1 MTPSESLK
9 TLINSSSFA
18 TVSTCALYAIT
29 ELGIHRSTQWTHP
42 RTGRRKQL
50 TGSLPFGW
58 EMKILD
64 DGKVIYVDH
73 ENQKTTYTDPRL
85 AFAVE
90 DGSLKQSQFRQR
102 FDASSTALQVL
113 HGSDLSRTVAVVTGA
128 GTGGIGFE
136 TARSL
141 ALHGA
146 TVVFACRTMAK
157 ATEAAGAVL
166 SERARARCVPM
177 QVELTSLRSVTE
189 FTRELMAK
197 HTKLDILVL
206 NAGVFGIGFRT
217 TPEDGLEEM
226 FQVNFLSQF
235 YLASRLKTLMSK
247 STKPRMVV
255 VTSESHRFVDPSAL
269 WQNPSSAFTSSMEA
283 YNRSKLLAL
292 MFALEAG
299 ERWHG
304 LGVRGLAVHPG
315 NVVCTGLS
323 RHFWPYRVLFALA
336 RPFAKS
342 LQQAASSVVFA
353 ACAPELADS
362 AGIYVNNCFPC
373 EPSAAA
379 MDSAARKKCWKMAV
393 NLIRDRVAPEDFDE
407 NELSI
412 S

>member
-1 MTPSESLK
+1 MTEP
-9 TLINSSSFA
+9 
-18 TVSTCALYAIT
+18 
-29 ELGIHRSTQWTHP
+29 GIYRSTQWTHP

-128 GTGGIGFE
+128 SGGIGFE

-157 ATEAAGAVL
+157 ATEAVGAVL
-166 SERARARCVPM
+166 AERARARCIPM

-189 FTRELMAK
+189 FTREVMAK
-197 HTKLDILVL
+197 HSRLDTLVL
-206 NAGVFGIGFRT
+206 NAGVFGIGCRT

-269 WQNPSSAFTSSMEA
+269 WQSPSSAFTSSMEA

-407 NELSI
+407 NELSMY
-412 S
+412 